1 MQFCGGDDCV
11 VSRGY
16 STVTGKWNLY
26 PQLAHSISIIYCWE
40 IRSRET
46 NKMCFEVLLY
56 IRRFSLFLLQP
67 PPPDTVRRMKTTRKY
82 IYRSNV
88 RSNRSV
94 MYEVMRRN
102 VQSSCQLDA
111 QFVVH
116 RNASRNE
123 RNSTRSGFEHSPTHK
138 KLRQFRKLRLEQ
150 KNNVARHVLKASHT
164 PIWTNANAIC
174 SRICRLRTF
183 CFCFFFFASF
193 LHAAWQQQKQERIK
207 NVTVAVSQ
215 STDIKLIAHTL
226 TLRPR
231 RLLGPFQCD
240 NQRRKWQCIT
250 HQATVAAYK

>member
-150 KNNVARHVLKASHT
+150 KNYVAQHVLKASHT

-183 CFCFFFFASF
+183 CFCFFFRFIPACSMAAAKARENKKCHRGRLSVHRQKVDRAHFDSEATPFA
-193 LHAAWQQQKQERIK
+193 
-207 NVTVAVSQ
+207 
-215 STDIKLIAHTL
+215 
-226 TLRPR
+226 
-231 RLLGPFQCD
+231 GPFQCD

-250 HQATVAAYK
+250 HHATVAAYK